1 MKQALLPGTFD
12 PPTLGHLDLIKRS
25 EALCDKLVIGIACNG
40 LKNEPSLFSVEEKV
54 EMLKAI
60 TKDLHFVEIRVI
72 NGLVATFAKQNNINF
87 LIRGVRAFS
96 DFDYEYRMAFTN
108 KTLSGVETV
117 FLMASGK
124 TSHISSSLIREIGIN
139 NSRLVEFVPS
149 SIEEFVC
156 KRLLKKEI

>member
-40 LKNEPSLFSVEEKV
+40 LKKEPSLFSVEEKV

-60 TKDLHFVEIRVI
+60 TKDLPFVEIRI
-72 NGLVATFAKQNNINF
+72 LDGLVATFAEQNNIDF
-87 LIRGVRAFS
+87 LLRGLRAFS
-96 DFDYEYRMAFTN
+96 DYEYEYRMAFTN

-117 FLMASGK
+117 FLMASEK

-156 KRLLKKEI
+156 KRLLRKEI

>member
-124 TSHISSSLIREIGIN
+124 TSHISSSLIRELGFN
-139 NSRLVEFVPS
+139 HSRLIEFIPS